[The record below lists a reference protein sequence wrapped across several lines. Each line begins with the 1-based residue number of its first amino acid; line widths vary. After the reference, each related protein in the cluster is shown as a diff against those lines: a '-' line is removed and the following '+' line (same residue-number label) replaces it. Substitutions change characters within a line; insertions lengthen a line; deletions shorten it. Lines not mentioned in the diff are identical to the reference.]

1 MEDAHIAAAIA
12 AHAKC
17 FSDLPI
23 ANAYSLS
30 ANEALRRG
38 LPKRSEEV
46 DLTYGDVPIPA
57 VANVLCAVSPRQGT
71 IFYDLGSGVGR
82 GVIAAALLHRFSHC
96 VGIELLTDLHAA
108 TLEPARRFSELQGAP
123 DRAGL
128 DPSRIAMQVSFV
140 NSISSTAILL
150 RCELRQ
156 RQQQQQLSF
165 RGGQLIAKA
174 DGHLRVLHWGS
185 SLCRLAS
192 KLAEELPDGSKV
204 ITVGQ
209 RLPELVTSHR
219 ENAERI
225 GAVRFEEVVAV
236 PSRLSGAR
244 KFWLCNRIRG
254 SGPRCAS
261 LAQSRW
267 CGYTS
272 PRQVTRERAHRCR
285 RCMRRPRRADTIRD
299 RGTGRDWTI
308 RCSNAR

>member
-140 NSISSTAILL
+140 NSDLFDCHLAQDA
-150 RCELRQ
+150 ELRQ
-156 RQQQQQLSF
+156 RQQQQQSAPSE
-165 RGGQLIAKA
+165 GGQLVPKA
-174 DGHLRVLHWGS
+174 DVVIFVCCVTWGS
-185 SLCRLAS
+185 SLMHRLAS

-209 RLPELVTSHR
+209 RLPELVDL
-219 ENAERI
+219 APGERGKDR
-225 GAVRFEEVVAV
+225 GAVRFEEVCRCSEPFEWGTEVLVVQQNTRVGVLAAR
-236 PSRLSGAR
+236 RLR
-244 KFWLCNRIRG
+244 KAAG
-254 SGPRCAS
+254 V
-261 LAQSRW
+261 
-267 CGYTS
+267 
-272 PRQVTRERAHRCR
+272 VTRA
-285 RCMRRPRRADTIRD
+285 
-299 RGTGRDWTI
+299 RGR
-308 RCSNAR
+308 